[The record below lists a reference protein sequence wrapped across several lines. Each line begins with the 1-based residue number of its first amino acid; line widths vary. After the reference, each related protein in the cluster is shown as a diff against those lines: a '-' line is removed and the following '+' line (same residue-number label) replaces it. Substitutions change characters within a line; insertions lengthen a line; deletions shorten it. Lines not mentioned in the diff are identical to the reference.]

1 MCLPSSWC
9 RASPT
14 WGEIALT
21 WRQAQ
26 RKDGL
31 TYLSRKFL
39 LLGPPFITQ
48 SRVVFLY
55 LNVKTKKIIYMGVQ
69 ICVVFFPKGGK
80 AFWSWRARFAVNSL
94 EIRISYWV
102 ETWYSLTATIGL
114 PCALPT
120 LLQLGVDTGRL
131 TGGKHGVEG
140 GVTWALWLWFKR
152 HTCTHRGLEIKSW
165 LVNLHVTDKGLLGLF
180 SDGTSMSLKQ
190 AFWYIKIF

>member
-1 MCLPSSWC
+1 MDWPTLAEKVLIAWSSIYNTKQSSIFIFKCKNKKNYIYGCADMC
-9 RASPT
+9 
-14 WGEIALT
+14 G
-21 WRQAQ
+21 
-26 RKDGL
+26 
-31 TYLSRKFL
+31 
-39 LLGPPFITQ
+39 
-48 SRVVFLY
+48 
-55 LNVKTKKIIYMGVQ
+55 
-69 ICVVFFPKGGK
+69 FFPKGGK
-80 AFWSWRARFAVNSL
+80 TFWSRRARFEVNSL

-131 TGGKHGVEG
+131 TGGKHVVEG
-140 GVTWALWLWFKR
+140 GVTWAPWLWFKR